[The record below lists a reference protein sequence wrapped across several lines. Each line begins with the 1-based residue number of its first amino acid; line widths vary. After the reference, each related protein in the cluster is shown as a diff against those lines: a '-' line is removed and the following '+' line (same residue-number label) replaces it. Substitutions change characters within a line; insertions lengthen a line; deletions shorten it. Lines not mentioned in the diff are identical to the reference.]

1 MKKNHI
7 NWMKIKTYINNA
19 ARIIIFSVVMLV
31 GFWTVYLMLWNALG
45 FPITTNAVLLLLI
58 QAVISETMFIK
69 WFNKYS
75 SLVTI
80 Q

>member
-7 NWMKIKTYINNA
+7 NWVKIKTYINNA

-69 WFNKYS
+69 WFNK
-75 SLVTI
+75 
-80 Q
+80 

>member
-1 MKKNHI
+1 MKKSQI
-7 NWMKIKTYINNA
+7 NWVRIKKYINNA

-69 WFNKYS
+69 WFNE
-75 SLVTI
+75 
-80 Q
+80 

>member
-19 ARIIIFSVVMLV
+19 ACIIIFSVVMLV

-69 WFNKYS
+69 WFNK
-75 SLVTI
+75 
-80 Q
+80 

>member
-58 QAVISETMFIK
+58 QALISETMFIK
-69 WFNKYS
+69 WFNK
-75 SLVTI
+75 
-80 Q
+80 

>member
-19 ARIIIFSVVMLV
+19 ARIIIFSVIMLV

-69 WFNKYS
+69 WFNK
-75 SLVTI
+75 
-80 Q
+80 

>member
-31 GFWTVYLMLWNALG
+31 GFWTVYLLLWNALG
-45 FPITTNAVLLLLI
+45 FPITTNAVVLLLI
-58 QAVISETMFIK
+58 QALISETMFIK
-69 WFNKYS
+69 WFN
-75 SLVTI
+75 

>member
-31 GFWTVYLMLWNALG
+31 GFWTVYLLLWNALG
-45 FPITTNAVLLLLI
+45 FPITTNAVVLLLI
-58 QAVISETMFIK
+58 QALISETMFIK
-69 WFNKYS
+69 WFNK
-75 SLVTI
+75 
-80 Q
+80 

>member
-19 ARIIIFSVVMLV
+19 ARIIIFSLVMLV

-58 QAVISETMFIK
+58 QALISETMFIK
-69 WFNKYS
+69 WFNK
-75 SLVTI
+75 
-80 Q
+80 

>member
-19 ARIIIFSVVMLV
+19 ARIIIFSLVMLV

-69 WFNKYS
+69 WFNK
-75 SLVTI
+75 
-80 Q
+80 

>member
-19 ARIIIFSVVMLV
+19 ARIIIFLVVMLV

-69 WFNKYS
+69 WFNK
-75 SLVTI
+75 
-80 Q
+80 

>member
-7 NWMKIKTYINNA
+7 NWVKIKTYINNA

-58 QAVISETMFIK
+58 QAVISETIYIK
-69 WFNKYS
+69 WFNK
-75 SLVTI
+75 
-80 Q
+80 

>member
-7 NWMKIKTYINNA
+7 NWMKIKTYINIA

-58 QAVISETMFIK
+58 QALISETMFIK
-69 WFNKYS
+69 WFNK
-75 SLVTI
+75 
-80 Q
+80 

>member
-69 WFNKYS
+69 WFNK
-75 SLVTI
+75 
-80 Q
+80 

>member
-19 ARIIIFSVVMLV
+19 ARIIIFSLVMLV
-31 GFWTVYLMLWNALG
+31 GFWTVYLLLWNALG

-69 WFNKYS
+69 WFNK
-75 SLVTI
+75 
-80 Q
+80 